1 MEQIL
6 LQREFVVFLSGSA
19 LSNRTIQPEQTDGT
33 QSRMTTTA

>member
-6 LQREFVVFLSGSA
+6 LQREFVVLFEWFRPN
-19 LSNRTIQPEQTDGT
+19 NRTIQPEQADGT